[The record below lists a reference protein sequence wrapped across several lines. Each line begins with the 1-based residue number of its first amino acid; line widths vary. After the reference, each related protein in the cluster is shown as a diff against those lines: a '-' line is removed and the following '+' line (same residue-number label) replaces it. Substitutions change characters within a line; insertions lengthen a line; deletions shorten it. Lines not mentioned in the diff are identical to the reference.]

1 MDVVTRRF
9 VTYGIRAGSTRDLG
23 FTTGSVDKMV
33 LIVLLLI
40 ELFVCVQVIMVR
52 GRRGG
57 RQRGARGGGA
67 TPPAAST
74 PEGSNPQGGE
84 QALGQE
90 QIAVADVVGMMRSF
104 QRMSEAL
111 ISRLDRDEA
120 RAPAPAEVPP
130 RAPAVTGSIHRELEK
145 VKFPEFFGA
154 PDGEAAEAWLEN
166 MAMCFAL
173 RDYTSNMKVRM
184 AVFQLKGSALLWWKT
199 LLPQLNMAVEDVSWE
214 LFEERFRER
223 YLSEEF
229 IERQLNEFNALR
241 QGGRTV
247 PEYEARFME
256 LLRYAPHLNT
266 EKLKVN
272 RFVFGLNDSLRAK
285 VRILMPQTLHDAVQK
300 ALIAEEEL
308 ISGGQTRTPA
318 RPAGQGSSG
327 TPQQQT
333 PARRTTGYRGF
344 QRGSTFTTPRRPP
357 PQQRTPYRGPQ
368 QQQQRRPQQQF
379 RPVQQN
385 RPGFQAGGPSSSTS
399 GTRTTGPKKGCWTC
413 GEPHYQR
420 DCPME
425 RARASGSAGPATVGD
440 MGKAHRIHAAVNNRQ
455 AEHQSTVLET
465 TGTVSDQTLSMF

>member
-1 MDVVTRRF
+1 LITR
-9 VTYGIRAGSTRDLG
+9 
-23 FTTGSVDKMV
+23 
-33 LIVLLLI
+33 LLI
-40 ELFVCVQVIMVR
+40 ELLVCVQVIMVR

-57 RQRGARGGGA
+57 RRRGARGGGA

-84 QALGQE
+84 QVLGQE

-111 ISRLDRDEA
+111 ISRLDREEA

-154 PDGEAAEAWLEN
+154 PDGAAAEAWLEN

-272 RFVFGLNDSLRAK
+272 RFVFGLNGSLRAK

-308 ISGGQTRTPA
+308 VSGGSDQDPSETCRTGFIWYA
-318 RPAGQGSSG
+318 AAADASETYAGISWFPEGIHVHYASTTAASAAD
-327 TPQQQT
+327 TLP
-333 PARRTTGYRGF
+333 RTT
-344 QRGSTFTTPRRPP
+344 
-357 PQQRTPYRGPQ
+357 
-368 QQQQRRPQQQF
+368 
-379 RPVQQN
+379 
-385 RPGFQAGGPSSSTS
+385 A
-399 GTRTTGPKKGCWTC
+399 
-413 GEPHYQR
+413 
-420 DCPME
+420 
-425 RARASGSAGPATVGD
+425 AAAASPA
-440 MGKAHRIHAAVNNRQ
+440 AAV
-455 AEHQSTVLET
+455 
-465 TGTVSDQTLSMF
+465 